1 MTLFAKSMIK
11 LEKQTNNL
19 FDMETNTSVQYH
31 EEFVMHIFQKL
42 YENKNQL
49 RFLFSHFFVVP
60 QNVL

>member
-31 EEFVMHIFQKL
+31 EELVMHIFQKL

>member
-1 MTLFAKSMIK
+1 MIK

-19 FDMETNTSVQYH
+19 FDMETNTSVQYY

>member
-19 FDMETNTSVQYH
+19 FDMETNTSAQYH